1 MTKQQFSLVYKTTVL
16 LIAIAAAA
24 LLGAMVLWA
33 IGAPVLKTF
42 LVIFLEPLK
51 SFYITTEVLI
61 RLIPLV
67 LIALGIAVAF
77 RSGILNIGAEGQMLM
92 GILGATIVATQMPG
106 LPRFAIIPLSMIA
119 GVIFGG
125 AYGFIPGF
133 LKAKLGV
140 SELLSTVML
149 NYIAA
154 QTYILCLRGPLID
167 PAELVTGSGT
177 PQSIRFP
184 RQAWLTRMV
193 PGTRL
198 HTGIII
204 ALVLAVVIYFFLWR
218 TSWGYKM
225 RAAGAEAKAARY
237 GGINVSAWLII
248 AMVIS
253 GAFAGLAGA
262 VEVLGLHRRAI
273 EGISMGYGFT
283 GIVVAL
289 FGGLHPAGIV
299 PSAFLFGLILVGGDM
314 TQRMVGV
321 PVNMVQV
328 LQGIIILTIVS
339 VKMVINNP
347 YIMERAERRFNK
359 SEHKKSEEAQA

>member
-1 MTKQQFSLVYKTTVL
+1 MTKKQFAWVYKTTVL
-16 LIAIAAAA
+16 LMGHRRGGPSGSHGA
-24 LLGAMVLWA
+24 LGHRSS
-33 IGAPVLKTF
+33 GSEETF

-61 RLIPLV
+61 TPYSPCAYSPWNRRCLP
-67 LIALGIAVAF
+67 AAV
-77 RSGILNIGAEGQMLM
+77 SLNIGAEGQMLM
-92 GILGATIVATQMPG
+92 GILGATIIATQMPG
-106 LPRFAIIPLSMIA
+106 LPRFANHSPLYAGGDCFRRSLRIHSRFSEGKARSQRAPLNGYAQLYCRTDLHPLSPGAAYRPRGACDRFGNTPVHPLSKA
-119 GVIFGG
+119 GL
-125 AYGFIPGF
+125 A
-133 LKAKLGV
+133 
-140 SELLSTVML
+140 
-149 NYIAA
+149 
-154 QTYILCLRGPLID
+154 D
-167 PAELVTGSGT
+167 PAWS
-177 PQSIRFP
+177 
-184 RQAWLTRMV
+184 

-198 HTGIII
+198 HTGILV
-204 ALVLAVVIYFFLWR
+204 ALALAVIIYFFLWR

-237 GGINVSAWLII
+237 GGINVSAYLII

-253 GAFAGLAGA
+253 GAFAGLAGS

-347 YIMERAERRFNK
+347 YIMERAERRFQQIG
-359 SEHKKSEEAQA
+359 S